1 MKVTH
6 FAVSRPVTTSM
17 VFLALLLFGFMSYLK
32 LPVNLMPE
40 VNLPAM
46 VIITDYPGATPGEV
60 ETEITNLLEKE
71 VATIN
76 GLKLMQSYS
85 MPNMSMIIVQFE
97 LDKDQDKA
105 MAELRNK
112 IDLVVSFLPKEAKL
126 PFVRKRSKPLL
137 APFSMNSGSVVDL
150 IITGN
155 VDANKLYQLSRR
167 EIKDKLSRID
177 GVTKI
182 EFNGGKLRE
191 IHVEVD
197 KNGLYGLGMNITEVA
212 TQLKDNNVD
221 MSGGDIV
228 REDRESIIKTGN
240 KYNSVESVK
249 NTYIATPYGEKKLT
263 DFATVKDTF
272 QLSKNDAFFYDGI
285 EKKELNN
292 IVGISVQK
300 SSTANAVSI
309 AKEVKKLV
317 PEIQKNLP
325 EGVTLS
331 LPFDSSEYIESSVN
345 DAMMNVI
352 LGIIVTGLILFLF
365 VNNIKATVIVSI
377 SIPVSLII
385 NFLAMRLFDGS
396 LNMLSLMSFAVAI
409 GALVSNSIVVLE
421 NILRLKREGLPMKE
435 ACVTGT
441 QEVFTAVLASTGTN
455 LVVFLPI
462 ASMNSIV
469 GAFFREYALT
479 ISFATIFSLL
489 VSITLTPM
497 LASILLKNDPKP
509 SKFSNWIIKSFD
521 KLQEIYERSLRR
533 LMSRRRNPIILFAVM
548 FFFFIMSMGLL
559 GEIGFEFEPESDN
572 GDLFV
577 ELEMQP
583 GTSMEKNRELTKLV
597 EQKIASYPE
606 VNAILSMLG
615 SKNSFT
621 TGSNYTNISLKLN
634 KRVERELSN
643 AQIGEKLLNDLKEIP
658 EIKPVVATI
667 NSEESGG
674 DLGFSLKSNDAVQL
688 SQANDQVMNLLKDV
702 EGLISFESSLR
713 NGPPLLQFKPKK
725 RLLAELGISVNE
737 LALVIRSAITGIKAT
752 VMSENDVEYNINIK
766 VPVFQT
772 NTVEDIKQLPV
783 HTETS
788 MFTVGQL
795 AEVSYENAPAQILHK
810 EKSKTAEFS
819 ATLAPGHILGDV
831 RTIIDAKFNEINL
844 PAGVDFQWSG
854 NVEELDNTVTDMTI
868 TFLLALVLMYMLLA
882 SLMESL
888 WQPLV
893 IFTTVPMALIGVFVI
908 MYFAGTTMNIMSLM
922 AIITLLGLVVNDDI
936 LIHDYTEQLMHK
948 KKMDILSATILSGK
962 TKMKAVIMTTVA
974 IIFGML
980 PNAIGLGDAGAEYRI
995 PMAIVTIGGMI
1006 TSTVLTLYLIPS
1018 LFYVIRSRRQKRK
1031 SDETIKN

>member
-1 MKVTH
+1 MKVTN
-6 FAVSRPVTTSM
+6 FAVSRPITTSM
-17 VFLALLLFGFMSYLK
+17 VFLALLLFGFMSYVK

-46 VIITDYPGATPGEV
+46 VIVTDYPGATPGEV

-167 EIKDKLSRID
+167 EIKDKISRID

-197 KNGLYGLGMNITEVA
+197 KNNLYGLGMDITEVA
-212 TQLKDNNVD
+212 TQLKENNVD

-228 REDRESIIKTGN
+228 REDRESIIKTGS
-240 KYNSVESVK
+240 KYNSIGSVK
-249 NTYIATPYGEKKLT
+249 NTYIATPYGERKLT
-263 DFATVKDTF
+263 DFAAVKDTF
-272 QLSKNDAFFYDGI
+272 QLAKNDAFFYNGI
-285 EKKELNN
+285 AKKELNN
-292 IVGISVQK
+292 IVGIGVQK
-300 SSTANAVSI
+300 SSTANAVAI
-309 AKEVKKLV
+309 AKQVKELV
-317 PEIQKNLP
+317 PEIQKDLP

-345 DAMMNVI
+345 DAMINVI

-421 NILRLKREGLPMKE
+421 NILRLKSEGLPIKE

-509 SKFSNWIIKSFD
+509 SKFSNWIIKSFER
-521 KLQEIYERSLRR
+521 LQEVYEKSLRR
-533 LMSRRRNPIILFAVM
+533 LMSKKRNPIILFAVM

-583 GTSMEKNRELTKLV
+583 GTSLERNRELTKLV
-597 EQKIASYPE
+597 EQKIAAYPE
-606 VNAILSMLG
+606 VKAVLSMLG

-634 KRVERELSN
+634 KSVERELSN
-643 AQIGEKLLNDLKEIP
+643 GQIGEKILNDLKEIP
-658 EIKPVVATI
+658 EIKPVVTTV
-667 NSEESGG
+667 NSEESG
-674 DLGFSLKSNDAVQL
+674 DLGFSLKSNDAAQL
-688 SQANDQVMNLLKDV
+688 SKANDQVMDFLKDV
-702 EGLISFESSLR
+702 EGLISYESSLR
-713 NGPPLLQFKPKK
+713 NGPPLVQFRPRK

-766 VPVFQT
+766 VPVSQA
-772 NTVEDIKQLPV
+772 NSVEAIKQLPV
-783 HTETS
+783 HTATG

-795 AEVSYENAPAQILHK
+795 AEVFYETAPAQILHK

-819 ATLAPGHILGDV
+819 GTLAPGYILGDV
-831 RTIIDAKFNEINL
+831 RAAIDSRFNEIDL
-844 PAGVDFQWSG
+844 PVGVDFQWSG
-854 NVEELDNTVTDMTI
+854 NVEELDNTVADMTV
-868 TFLLALVLMYMLLA
+868 TFILALVLMYMLLA

-948 KKMDILSATILSGK
+948 KKMDMYNATLLSGK

-974 IIFGML
+974 IIVGML

-1018 LFYVIRSRRQKRK
+1018 LFYVIRSRGRK
-1031 SDETIKN
+1031 GPLHETIKN

>member
-6 FAVSRPVTTSM
+6 FAVSRPVTTAM
-17 VFLALLLFGFMSYLK
+17 VFLALLLFGFMSYVK

-167 EIKDKLSRID
+167 EIKDKISRID

-228 REDRESIIKTGN
+228 REDRESIIKTGT
-240 KYNSVESVK
+240 KYNSVQSVK

-263 DFATVKDTF
+263 DFAAVKDTF
-272 QLSKNDAFFYDGI
+272 RIAKKDAFFYDGI

-300 SSTANAVSI
+300 SSTANAVAI
-309 AKEVKKLV
+309 AKAVKELV

-331 LPFDSSEYIESSVN
+331 LPFDSSEYIESSVD

-421 NILRLKREGLPMKE
+421 NILRLKKEGLPIKE

-497 LASILLKNDPKP
+497 LASLLLKNDPKP
-509 SKFSNWIIKSFD
+509 SKFSNWIIRLFD
-521 KLQEIYERSLRR
+521 RLQEIYERSLRR
-533 LMSRRRNPIILFAVM
+533 LMSRKRNPIILFAVM

-583 GTSMEKNRELTKLV
+583 GTSIEKNRELTKLV
-597 EQKIASYPE
+597 EQKIAAYPE
-606 VNAILSMLG
+606 VKAVLSMLG

-634 KRVERELSN
+634 KSVERKLSN

-658 EIKPVVATI
+658 EIKPVVATTS
-667 NSEESGG
+667 SEESGG
-674 DLGFSLKSNDAVQL
+674 DLGFSLKSNDAAQL
-688 SQANDQVMNLLKDV
+688 SRANDQVLDLLKDV
-702 EGLISFESSLR
+702 DGLISYESSLR
-713 NGPPLLQFKPKK
+713 NGPPLLQFQPKK

-766 VPVFQT
+766 VPVSQA
-772 NTVEDIKQLPV
+772 NSVEDIKQLPV
-783 HTETS
+783 HTATG

-795 AEVSYENAPAQILHK
+795 AEVSYETAPAQILHK
-810 EKSKTAEFS
+810 EKSKTAELS

-831 RTIIDAKFNEINL
+831 RSTIDSKLDEINL
-844 PAGVDFQWSG
+844 PADVDFQWSG

-868 TFLLALVLMYMLLA
+868 TFLLALILMYMLLA

-888 WQPLV
+888 WQPLI

-908 MYFAGTTMNIMSLM
+908 MYVAGTTMNIMSLM

-948 KKMDILSATILSGK
+948 KKMDIHSATLLSGK

-1018 LFYVIRSRRQKRK
+1018 LFYVIRSIRQKK
-1031 SDETIKN
+1031 AVT